1 MEGNAQMLL
10 TRFIVVKC
18 HVPYWYGS
26 QAAGYSTPLSQ
37 IKHTLV
43 THWLVHSSLLMF
55 VRMCNRK
62 GNRIYLYILRL
73 CYFHSETADN
83 FLWTARAACYATM
96 QENEYDI
103 TKFKKIKSIYVF
115 VTVVELFYNWLVTR
129 PGSFLCST
137 IENWSMNRGIGTR
150 IEGKTQFSFWFA
162 NSMWT
167 TKKKH
172 CSQLVSTF
180 SHVICKILRALV
192 FKWFIANQF
201 NYEYFDWFEW
211 THSLDAW
218 NCLYAIRSEIA
229 FAMHAQ
235 MCMQTRRFYSIR
247 CFTSR
252 FHSISTDTRLVGD
265 KKSRHM
271 APDMQWH
278 CNKWRNRYKSS

>member
-1 MEGNAQMLL
+1 MLFSFGNRRQFSVDCSCSMLCNDARKWIWHHKVQKNKIYL
-10 TRFIVVKC
+10 C
-18 HVPYWYGS
+18 
-26 QAAGYSTPLSQ
+26 LC
-37 IKHTLV
+37 
-43 THWLVHSSLLMF
+43 HSSWIVLQLT
-55 VRMCNRK
+55 
-62 GNRIYLYILRL
+62 
-73 CYFHSETADN
+73 CYTS
-83 FLWTARAACYATM
+83 L
-96 QENEYDI
+96 
-103 TKFKKIKSIYVF
+103 
-115 VTVVELFYNWLVTR
+115 
-129 PGSFLCST
+129 PGSFLCNT

-235 MCMQTRRFYSIR
+235 MCMQTRRFYTIR

-252 FHSISTDTRLVGD
+252 FHSISTNTRLVGD